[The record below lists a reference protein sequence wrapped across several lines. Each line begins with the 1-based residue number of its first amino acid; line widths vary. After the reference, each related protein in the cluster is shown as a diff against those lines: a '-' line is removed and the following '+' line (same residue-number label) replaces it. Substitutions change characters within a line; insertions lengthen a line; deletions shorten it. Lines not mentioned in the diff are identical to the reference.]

1 MLNQV
6 YRLVSPRQFETI
18 IVDEEIEQTDCI
30 VVRPTY
36 LSICHADQRY
46 FTGSRDKK
54 VMSQKL
60 PMALIHEGIGEV
72 IFDPKGEFE
81 KNQRVVM
88 IPNTPFEEDPVIE
101 ENYLRSTKFR
111 SSGYDGYMQEY
122 VYLRRDRAV
131 RLPDNIESEL
141 AAFIELIS
149 VSMHAISRLDQ
160 NMNDNRQ
167 VFGVWGDGNLG
178 YISAV
183 LLKNLYPN
191 AKLIIFGKHK
201 EKLDYFSFADETYQ
215 VDDIPANL
223 EISNA
228 IECTGGMGSQD
239 AINQIIDLIKP
250 QGVIA
255 LMGVSEHYV
264 EVNTR
269 MILEKGLT
277 MIGSSRSG
285 REAFQ
290 KTVDFLSEHEETRQ
304 RLVNL
309 IGIRKTIRHLS
320 DVVEFFEDDLI
331 SSWGKSVMKWEI

>member
-6 YRLVSPRQFETI
+6 YRLVSPRQFETV
-18 IVDEEIEQTDCI
+18 IVDEKIEQSDCI

-81 KNQRVVM
+81 KKQRVVM

-101 ENYLRSTKFR
+101 ENYLRSTECR

-131 RLPDNIESEL
+131 ALPDNIESEL

-149 VSMHAISRLDQ
+149 VAMHAISRLDQ
-160 NMNDNRQ
+160 KMNDNQQ

-178 YISAV
+178 YISSV
-183 LLKNLYPN
+183 LLKNMYPD
-191 AKLIIFGKHK
+191 AKLIVFGKHK

-290 KTVDFLSEHEETRQ
+290 KTVDFLSAHEETRQ

-331 SSWGKSVMKWEI
+331 SSWGKSVMKWDI

>member
-6 YRLVSPRQFETI
+6 YRLVSPRQFETV
-18 IVDEEIEQTDCI
+18 IVDEKIEQSDCI

-131 RLPDNIESEL
+131 ILPDNIESEL
-141 AAFIELIS
+141 AAFIELIHARNQS
-149 VSMHAISRLDQ
+149 FGSKNEWQSTSFWCLGRWQSWLYFICSFEKYVSRCQ
-160 NMNDNRQ
+160 
-167 VFGVWGDGNLG
+167 
-178 YISAV
+178 
-183 LLKNLYPN
+183 
-191 AKLIIFGKHK
+191 
-201 EKLDYFSFADETYQ
+201 
-215 VDDIPANL
+215 
-223 EISNA
+223 
-228 IECTGGMGSQD
+228 
-239 AINQIIDLIKP
+239 INC
-250 QGVIA
+250 
-255 LMGVSEHYV
+255 
-264 EVNTR
+264 
-269 MILEKGLT
+269 
-277 MIGSSRSG
+277 
-285 REAFQ
+285 FW
-290 KTVDFLSEHEETRQ
+290 KT
-304 RLVNL
+304 
-309 IGIRKTIRHLS
+309 
-320 DVVEFFEDDLI
+320 
-331 SSWGKSVMKWEI
+331 

>member
-6 YRLVSPRQFETI
+6 YRLVSPRQFETV
-18 IVDEEIEQTDCI
+18 IVDEEIENTDYI

-54 VMSQKL
+54 VLSQKL

-72 IFDPKGEFE
+72 IFDPKNEFA

-88 IPNTPFEEDPVIE
+88 IPNTPFEEDSVIE

-122 VYLRRDRAV
+122 VFLRRDRAII
-131 RLPDNIESEL
+131 LPDNIESEL

-149 VSMHAISRLDQ
+149 VSMHSISRLAKKM
-160 NMNDNRQ
+160 NMNQ
-167 VFGVWGDGNLG
+167 QIFGVWGDGNLG
-178 YISAV
+178 YITSV
-183 LLKNLYPN
+183 LLKNMYP
-191 AKLIIFGKHK
+191 KSKIYVFGKHK
-201 EKLDYFSFADETYQ
+201 EKLDYFSFADATYQ
-215 VDDIPANL
+215 VDDIPENL

-250 QGVIA
+250 QGVIS
-255 LMGVSEHYV
+255 LMGVSEHHV

-277 MIGSSRSG
+277 LIGSSRSG

-290 KTVDFLSEHEETRQ
+290 QTVDFLSENQDSRQ
-304 RLVNL
+304 RLANL
-309 IGIRKTIRHLS
+309 IGIRKTIKCLS
-320 DVVEFFEDDLI
+320 DVVEFFEEDLI
-331 SSWGKSVMKWEI
+331 SSWGKSVMKWDI